1 LLRFAGSTDLLQT
14 YKADAHGADPANAG
28 PQAQFV
34 VTGRVTDA
42 VTDTPLA
49 GANVEWTG
57 LAEAWGDRGH
67 GVVTKTDGSY
77 EVVISGLGGPGSEQG
92 QVNIRAMK
100 SGYVEKAMKVTL
112 SPVTTINF
120 ALSRPQ

>member
-1 LLRFAGSTDLLQT
+1 
-14 YKADAHGADPANAG
+14 
-28 PQAQFV
+28 
-34 VTGRVTDA
+34 VTDA
-42 VTDTPLA
+42 VTDTALA
-49 GANVEWTG
+49 GANIEWTG

-67 GVVTKTDGSY
+67 GVVTKADGSY
-77 EVVISGLGGPGSEQG
+77 ELVISNLGGPGSEQG